1 MSPAEQATA
10 DASAQADRDEAAE
23 IETLRHEIVA
33 RLGRLHVRRDQA
45 AMAFRTA
52 EEAHHRAGSGET
64 FRALEAA
71 RVARREASDAVD
83 REQA

>member
-52 EEAHHRAGSGET
+52 EEAHLALVDARA
-64 FRALEAA
+64 
-71 RVARREASDAVD
+71 AVD
-83 REQA
+83 REQT